1 MRTSWAVGVVLGL
14 VVVAGCGGPTR
25 GPAVPGPRL
34 SGERVSVVEFATEGA
49 RVNYEGAHEG
59 MGLQLASEIAIELR
73 RLGHAA
79 EAVPTAKSADGAVVV
94 RGRIFR
100 IEEGSRSARF
110 WVGFGAGA
118 AQFGAEGE
126 VTRADGTVIGAFRDE
141 RGSSGMADAWGGS
154 GRTLIQ
160 KCLTVVGQD
169 IARMIDRGEYR
180 R

>member
-1 MRTSWAVGVVLGL
+1 MRIPWAVGVVLGL
-14 VVVAGCGGPTR
+14 AVVVGCGGPRR
-25 GPAVPGPRL
+25 GPAVSGARL
-34 SGERVSVVEFATEGA
+34 SGEGVSVVEFTTEGA
-49 RVNYEGAHEG
+49 RVNYEGAYEG

-79 EAVPTAKSADGAVVV
+79 EAVPAAKEGDGAVLV
-94 RGRIFR
+94 RGRIVR
-100 IEEGSRSARF
+100 IDEGSRSARF

-118 AQFGAEGE
+118 AEFGAEGE
-126 VTRADGTVIGAFRDE
+126 VTRADGTVIGAFHDE

-154 GRTLIQ
+154 GRTLMQ